1 MKYFISV
8 IVFPFVFVFILNGQA
23 GSGQRATLTG
33 RVSDNAT
40 DHPMGAATVTITNR
54 ETGNLVTGTV
64 TNMNGSFEISG
75 LPFGVYNIGISFIG
89 YEEVRID
96 SIVLN
101 EDHPDVS
108 LGKIVLTASDV
119 SLGEVKVVSEKPVVE
134 NKFDKIVYNVER
146 DVTAQGTL
154 AIDILRKVPHVTV
167 DAEGNVELQGNSN
180 IRFLINGKTSSIF
193 GSNLSDALASIPASQ
208 IKSIEAIT
216 NPGSKY
222 DLQGTGGVIN
232 IILQENKLKGVSGN
246 VNLSAGTRNQTG
258 SINLGIKR
266 GNFGINGYLS
276 GNKRLGTNGS
286 FSLVRETND
295 SLTGQSTSLIQSGV
309 NLFGRNGYRAGTG
322 FEWDITKNLNLS
334 GSAGYNNFSFK
345 SSGLIDIDEKIY
357 DVTGAEIRESSTV
370 RDFTNTRQTGSFD
383 WSLDLKKKF
392 KKVGHELDFNFNSS
406 YGRPLSRYML
416 TLAEFGETN
425 PEKGSES
432 RNPGKD
438 NTSTLSIDYVLPVDS
453 TSTLEAGLK
462 GIFNDITSSV
472 VSNVYVPSE
481 SDYVFDPL
489 QSYNLGYSLDIY
501 AAYFSV
507 GFKFLKWLDVKPG
520 IRYEYSDISIDFP
533 GSSVPSYG
541 TIVPSLLLSH
551 SFEEKRSI
559 QLSYSR
565 RIRRPG
571 YNELNPFV
579 NRSDP
584 YNIETGN
591 VLLKPEISDRVEFG
605 FNTGIAKSGSL
616 RITLSQR
623 LNSREI
629 DDITTFYPEY
639 SIGDSVYRNVSV
651 RTRENIGRENN
662 TGVNI
667 FSSVPVTPKLNLRG
681 NLMLFHTWLMS
692 DPNVGNVSMGFRF
705 RGNLNATWQL
715 PRNLVIE
722 LFGFWRSGGKTLQG
736 REPQFYIYN
745 FALRKLF
752 WNKNAAFGFTA
763 TNFIKRDILQVT
775 TINTGNS
782 RTRSVN
788 NMPFRSFGVSFTY
801 KFGKMQAKQ
810 NRNDENESFGENGN
824 Q

>member
-1 MKYFISV
+1 MKYFIF
-8 IVFPFVFVFILNGQA
+8 IILFPFFFILNIYGQA
-23 GSGQRATLTG
+23 GSGQRATLNG
-33 RVSDNAT
+33 RITDNANN
-40 DHPMGAATVTITNR
+40 HPMGAATVSITDR

-64 TNMNGSFEISG
+64 TNMNGYFEISG
-75 LPFGVYNIGISFIG
+75 LPFGVYNVGISFIG
-89 YEEVRID
+89 YEEVKID

-101 EDHPDVS
+101 EDHPDLS
-108 LGKIVLTASDV
+108 LGKIGLSASDV

-134 NKFDKIVYNVER
+134 NKFDKIVYNVES

-180 IRFLINGKTSSIF
+180 VRFLINGKTSSIF
-193 GSNLSDALASIPASQ
+193 GNNLADALASIPASQ

-258 SINLGIKR
+258 SINLGVKR
-266 GNFGINGYLS
+266 GKFGINGYLS

-286 FSLVRETND
+286 FSSVRETND
-295 SLTGQSTSLIQSGV
+295 SITGQKTSLVQSGV
-309 NLFGRNGYRAGTG
+309 NLFSRNGYRAGAG
-322 FEWDITKNLNLS
+322 FEWEINKKLNLS
-334 GSAGYNNFSFK
+334 GSAGYNNFNFK
-345 SSGLIDIDEKIY
+345 SSGLINIGEVIY
-357 DVTGAEIRESSTV
+357 DITGTEIRESSTV
-370 RDFTNTRQTGSFD
+370 RNFSNSRQTGSFD

-392 KKVGHELDFNFNSS
+392 KKEGHELDFNFNSS

-416 TLAEFGETN
+416 TLAEFGETI
-425 PEKGSES
+425 PAKGSES
-432 RNPGKD
+432 RNPGTD

-453 TSTLEAGLK
+453 TSTLEAGIK
-462 GIFNDITSSV
+462 GIFNDISSSV
-472 VSNVYVPSE
+472 VSNVYVPSGN
-481 SDYVFDPL
+481 DYVFDPL
-489 QSYNLGYSLDIY
+489 QSYDLGYSLDIY

-520 IRYEYSDISIDFP
+520 IRYEYSDISIDFQ
-533 GSSVPSYG
+533 GASVPSYG
-541 TIVPSLLLSH
+541 TAVPSLLLSH
-551 SFEEKRSI
+551 SFGERKSL

-565 RIRRPG
+565 RIRPPG

-584 YNIETGN
+584 FNLETGN
-591 VLLKPEISDRVEFG
+591 VLLKPEISDRIEFG
-605 FNTGIAKSGSL
+605 YNTGIAKGGNL

-623 LNSREI
+623 INSREI
-629 DDITTFYPEY
+629 EDITTFYPEY
-639 SIGDSVYRNVSV
+639 AIGDSVYRNISV

-667 FSSVPVTPKLNLRG
+667 FSSVPVTSELNLRG
-681 NLMLFHTWLMS
+681 NLMLFHTWIMS
-692 DPNVGNVSMGFRF
+692 NPNVGNVSLGFRF

-715 PRNLVIE
+715 PRNLVVE

-745 FALRKLF
+745 VAFRKLF
-752 WNKNAAFGFTA
+752 WNKNASFGFTA
-763 TNFIKRDILQVT
+763 TNFIKRDIRQVT
-775 TINTGNS
+775 TINAENS
-782 RTRSVN
+782 RTRSIN
-788 NMPFRSFGVSFTY
+788 NLPFRSFGVSFTY

-810 NRNDENESFGENGN
+810 NRNDETESFGENGN